1 MAAMGV
7 GEEEREKKVILI
19 VCSKFFSFSCK
30 ISTWHVRIGGC
41 KHGGLHS
48 IRTEFNLF
56 FFSINN
62 TLLHVFNVLN
72 EWAHFSWA
80 YQF

>member
-1 MAAMGV
+1 MGV

-30 ISTWHVRIGGC
+30 ISTWHIWIGGC

-56 FFSINN
+56 FF
-62 TLLHVFNVLN
+62 
-72 EWAHFSWA
+72 
-80 YQF
+80 Y